1 MSVKKVPITV
11 AYGDGIGPEIM
22 AAALDVVL
30 EAGAQLDV
38 ERIEIGEKIYLRGY
52 TSGIEPQ
59 SWDSLRRTGVLFKAP
74 ITTPEGG
81 GVKSLN
87 VTIRKM
93 LGLFANVRPTR
104 SYAPFIR
111 TKNPDVDLVIVRE
124 NEEDL
129 YAGIEYRLTDETAQ
143 GLKLVSRPGC
153 ERIVRYAFEYARQRP
168 RKKLTCMTKDN
179 IMKLT
184 DGLFHRVFDEVAE
197 EYPEVET
204 EHSIIDIGMARVAD
218 TPERFDTIV
227 TLNLYG
233 DILSDVAAQI
243 CGSVGVGGSMNIGAE
258 AAMFEAIHGSAP
270 DIAGKGIA
278 NPSGLLL
285 AAVKMLEH
293 IGQSDVAEKVS
304 KAWLKTI
311 EDGVHTGDIYREE
324 TSSRRVGTKEFAEAV
339 MQRLGQEPERLAVT
353 HYPSVDMRKAAA
365 SHAKPVNKALVG
377 VDVFLHVHWD
387 EGEPAKLA
395 ADLLEACPSAMRLQ
409 MIASRGLVIWPEGA
423 PQTVETDH
431 CRCRFLAAHEGR
443 RLTHH
448 DVVALLGRLAHRGWD
463 FVGVEQL
470 YEYDGERGYSLAQG
484 Q

>member
-1 MSVKKVPITV
+1 MSPQKVPITV

-22 AAALDVVL
+22 AASLDVIL
-30 EAGAQLDV
+30 AAGAQLEI
-38 ERIEIGEKIYLRGY
+38 ERIEVGEKVYERGF

-59 SWDSLRRTGVLFKAP
+59 SWDSLRRTGVLLKAP

-87 VTIRKM
+87 VTIRKT

-111 TKNPDVDLVIVRE
+111 TKYPDVDLVIVRE

-129 YAGIEYRLTDETAQ
+129 YTGIEYRQTDETVQ

-179 IMKLT
+179 IMKMT
-184 DGLFHRVFDEVAE
+184 DGLFHRVFDEVGE

-204 EHSIIDIGMARVAD
+204 DHSIIDIGMARVAD

-243 CGSVGVGGSMNIGAE
+243 CGSVGVGGSMNIGSE

-270 DIAGKGIA
+270 DIAGKGVA

-293 IGQSDVAEKVS
+293 IGQSEVAEKVG

-311 EDGVHTGDIYREE
+311 EDGVHTGEIYREQI
-324 TSSRRVGTKEFAEAV
+324 SKRRVGTKEFSEAV
-339 MQRLGQEPERLAVT
+339 IERLGQEPEKLSVT
-353 HYPSVDMRKAAA
+353 HYPSVDMRKTKP
-365 SHAKPVNKALVG
+365 SHSKPSRKALVG
-377 VDVFLHVHWD
+377 ADVFLHVHWD

-395 ADLLEACPSAMRLQ
+395 ADLLSTCPPVMRLQ

-431 CRCRFLAAHEGR
+431 CRCRFLAAREGR

-448 DVVALLGRLAHRGWD
+448 DIVLLLGRLAQRGWD
-463 FVGVEQL
+463 FVGVEHL
-470 YEYDGERGYSLAQG
+470 YEYDGKKGYSLAQG